1 MRIAIGPLP
10 PASDF
15 DDAASGW
22 KALRE
27 PPPLAAI
34 ALSLPIGVAL
44 AYGLGAAWKAFTPLN
59 PGFSIT
65 FSSKLSVITP
75 VVALLLLIAIHEILH
90 AVSAPGFGLS
100 DRTIIGVWP
109 SRGVFYAHYDGE
121 MTAMRFIVV
130 LIMPLTVISVI
141 PLLVAIA
148 FGWGH
153 RSIAFAGVLNAL
165 FSCVDVLGVGLLLPQ
180 VPMRASV
187 RNSGWKTW
195 YRNPETCWGVAE
207 SGRRRHC

>member
-1 MRIAIGPLP
+1 MRRGGVEFLLGDWTDMRIAIGPLP
-10 PASDF
+10 PASEF

-44 AYGLGAAWKAFTPLN
+44 AYGLGAAWKTFTPFN

-65 FSSKLSVITP
+65 FSSKLSVIT
-75 VVALLLLIAIHEILH
+75 
-90 AVSAPGFGLS
+90 
-100 DRTIIGVWP
+100 
-109 SRGVFYAHYDGE
+109 
-121 MTAMRFIVV
+121 
-130 LIMPLTVISVI
+130 
-141 PLLVAIA
+141 
-148 FGWGH
+148 
-153 RSIAFAGVLNAL
+153 IAFAGVLNAL

-195 YRNPETCWGVAE
+195 YRYPETSWGVAE
-207 SGRRRHC
+207 QRDEREPE